1 MSIDGWPSSR
11 SLLRFLLLILTGGFL
26 GCGSESAPQTDTH
39 AADVAALHELRD
51 ELTRAQ
57 NAGDV
62 RVFEK
67 ISASDVL
74 AFPPDG
80 SLIAGRQALMNFN
93 QEFFNRSRTIF
104 DNKSEEI
111 VVSGDL
117 GFDRGTY
124 RYTETPRAGG
134 RTVIT
139 EGNYFWLARRELD
152 GVWRHS
158 RVIWNTR

>member
-62 RVFEK
+62 RVFER

-80 SLIAGRQALMNFN
+80 SLIAGRQALRNFN

-111 VVSGDL
+111 IVSGDL

-139 EGNYFWLARRELD
+139 EGRYFWLVRRELD
-152 GVWRHS
+152 GVWRYA